1 MDELDFSIK
10 CYELCMIMHQ
20 NDMKFIHTLNKFRM
34 TFHTQIDI
42 NMLNNT
48 CLQTPPNDSK
58 IPHLFST
65 NKSTY
70 AHSDTT
76 FKKIIQTFIFKTI
89 HIFHGLMPSTNHYN
103 KKTLIKVQDYI
114 IYDKSKK
121 ICSSNYVREIM

>member
-1 MDELDFSIK
+1 
-10 CYELCMIMHQ
+10 MIMHQ
-20 NDMKFIHTLNKFRM
+20 NDMKFIHTLNKFR
-34 TFHTQIDI
+34 TTSHTQIDI

-70 AHSDTT
+70 VHSDTT

-89 HIFHGLMPSTNHYN
+89 DIFHGLTPSTYHY
-103 KKTLIKVQDYI
+103 KKKL
-114 IYDKSKK
+114 
-121 ICSSNYVREIM
+121 